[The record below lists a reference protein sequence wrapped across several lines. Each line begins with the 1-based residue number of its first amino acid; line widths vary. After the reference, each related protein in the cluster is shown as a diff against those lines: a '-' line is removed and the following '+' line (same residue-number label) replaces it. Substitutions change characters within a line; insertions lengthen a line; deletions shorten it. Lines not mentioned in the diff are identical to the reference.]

1 MAESLTT
8 SPHAVAPAA
17 TGGARPL
24 RRDAELNRQRIIVAA
39 QEVFASRGLGVGLND
54 IAHHAGVAVGT
65 VYRRFPDK
73 NLLIEAALQE
83 RVQALI
89 EALRVAA
96 SAPSAWDGLVH
107 VFEAMTAFNAADRGL
122 RDALFGA
129 EQPHAGDDQNEG
141 GGQGAGRPA
150 VFQRLRETVDPLMQD
165 LVDRAHTE
173 GSLRPDVGLS
183 DILLSH
189 LLISEFA
196 HHCTEGRPMAYRR
209 MTTLVLD
216 GLRARDVTTNV
227 TRARD
232 VTSNT
237 TLSQARGSAP
247 GNTQL
252 TEPEL
257 SSEETAVIARTWLTS
272 RH

>member
-1 MAESLTT
+1 MAKSLTT
-8 SPHAVAPAA
+8 SARTAA
-17 TGGARPL
+17 STGSGETRPL

-107 VFEAMTAFNAADRGL
+107 AFEAMTAFNAADRGL
-122 RDALFGA
+122 RDALFSA
-129 EQPHAGDDQNEG
+129 RRPPLEGDQG
-141 GGQGAGRPA
+141 GGDREDGGGGEQT
-150 VFQRLRETVDPLMQD
+150 VFQQLREAVDPLMQE
-165 LVDRAHTE
+165 LIDRAHEE
-173 GSLRPDVGLS
+173 GALRRDVGLS
-183 DILLSH
+183 DVLLSH

-196 HHCTEGRPMAYRR
+196 HHCTKDRPTAYRR

-216 GLRARDVTTNV
+216 GFRAREG
-227 TRARD
+227 
-232 VTSNT
+232 TSP
-237 TLSQARGSAP
+237 AAP
-247 GNTQL
+247 GDTSAATPGSTPVNTPL
-252 TEPEL
+252 SEPAL
-257 SSEETAVIARTWLTS
+257 SPQETASIARTWMMS